1 MYRNG
6 LSKRE
11 SRLILGD
18 LKLENF
24 LDCSLQIDT
33 DVSLGLESSGTLH
46 QPRDTFRFED
56 CDWPINVYNN
66 EKGLDCFVVG
76 AGIVVFGAALQG
88 GLLGDLGGPLGQIF
102 QVLVTVFFISFIF
115 FGQKLQM
122 RLYLMEID
130 KGVRRLDIIKNQS
143 NELTLKTVKEQG
155 KPVTDPAPSLKI
167 LMEQFFITPVDM
179 DPQGIVGK
187 FDHLLDVRDLKFKDD
202 VRMIAPSASDS
213 TLNNLENLVEASWAL
228 NTIYRIVR
236 HFYLLGKKTSSF
248 FIIIQLQAIL
258 PMVLQE
264 AEAYLGA
271 ARAFAEGQPIG
282 DGIGPLVASR
292 LMKDKEKRKVEKD
305 VVVAETALEDRRV
318 IALKAEGPGGNVGK
332 PGDAIRS
339 ILQENIGKVSMVVM
353 IDAAVK
359 FEGETSGEVSE
370 GIGAA
375 IGGIGTERFKIEE
388 EATKQK
394 IPVYAVIVKES
405 LQEAIT
411 PMKKEILEAGEKVID
426 RIKKLIVERSKPG
439 DTVIVAG
446 IGNTIGIG
454 Q

>member
-1 MYRNG
+1 
-6 LSKRE
+6 L
-11 SRLILGD
+11 
-18 LKLENF
+18 
-24 LDCSLQIDT
+24 
-33 DVSLGLESSGTLH
+33 
-46 QPRDTFRFED
+46 
-56 CDWPINVYNN
+56 
-66 EKGLDCFVVG
+66 
-76 AGIVVFGAALQG
+76 VFSAALQG
-88 GLLGDLGGPLGQIF
+88 GLLGDIGGPLGQIF

-130 KGVRRLDIIKNQS
+130 KGLRRLEIIKNQS
-143 NELTLKTVKEQG
+143 NELALKTIKEQG
-155 KPVTDPAPSLKI
+155 KPTTDPAPSLKI
-167 LMEQFFITPVDM
+167 LMEQFLITPVDM

-213 TLNNLENLVEASWAL
+213 VLNNLENLVEASWAL
-228 NTIYRIVR
+228 NTIFRIVR

-305 VVVAETALEDRRV
+305 VVVAETSLEDRRV

-339 ILQENIGKVSMVVM
+339 IIEENIGKVSMVVM

-405 LQEAIT
+405 IQEAIT